1 MALPGYVETLL
12 GGMEAG
18 LRRSLRLI
26 FDYVLA
32 NLTFGPPDDQTRA
45 RNFQCYYYT
54 TTTPAVAETE
64 FTIAHGLGT
73 TPYLLLPVLNLQTV
87 GAKVVPLTVTRA
99 PDATRVYLSS
109 TVASAPICVL
119 MEG

>member
-32 NLTFGPPDDQTRA
+32 NLTFGPPDTNTRA
-45 RNFQCYYYT
+45 RNFQCYFYT
-54 TTTPAVAETE
+54 TTTPAVAGTE

-73 TPYLLLPVLNLQTV
+73 TPYLLIPVLSLQTV
-87 GAKVVPLTVTRA
+87 GMQVVPLTVTRA